1 MSTDGRK
8 QLKLQKKLEKA
19 RKKEEKYYLASQWT
33 LMRRKLGKHKLAK
46 ISLFILGFLY
56 LVALLGDFVAP
67 YNLTAY
73 NSSTVSVPPT
83 TIHFTD
89 ENGLCSPYVYK
100 TTWEKYKTLKE
111 KQEAQK
117 LAKEQGVEFKSQR
130 LVEDTSVK
138 YHVTFFV
145 HGSSYKVLFGLFES
159 DLHLFGVE
167 DDAGNAGDIFLF
179 GTDNMGRDLFSRIVL
194 GSQVSLTI
202 PFAGTLISFVLGLLL
217 GSISGY
223 FGGWVD
229 AVIQRVIEVLNSL
242 PSLPLW
248 MALSAAIPAGIP
260 PVQMYLLIT
269 VILSLIGWTGLARV
283 VRGKFM
289 SLKNEDYVM
298 AARLA
303 GVSNIRIIFKHLVP
317 GFMSYLIVS
326 LTLGIPGMII
336 GETSM
341 SFLGLG
347 IQSPATSWGVLL
359 KETQEVSAI
368 ASHPWCL
375 IPLIFVVITVLAFN
389 FLGDGMRDAADP
401 YK

>member
-1 MSTDGRK
+1 MAQTTASPKMTRRQMRAK
-8 QLKLQKKLEKA
+8 
-19 RKKEEKYYLASQWT
+19 KKEESYYLASQWQ
-33 LMRRKLGKHKLAK
+33 LMGRKLAKHKLARF
-46 ISLFILGFLY
+46 SLVILGLLY
-56 LVALLGDFVAP
+56 FVALFGDFFAP
-67 YNLTAY
+67 SNLTAY
-73 NSSTVSVPPT
+73 DGASKDMPPT
-83 TIHFTD
+83 AIHWYTEDGQFIGPFVYGTTMERDPKTYKKVFVENKDEIYRVQFFTH
-89 ENGLCSPYVYK
+89 
-100 TTWEKYKTLKE
+100 
-111 KQEAQK
+111 
-117 LAKEQGVEFKSQR
+117 GV
-130 LVEDTSVK
+130 
-138 YHVTFFV
+138 
-145 HGSSYKVLFGLFES
+145 SYKWLGLIES

-167 DDAGNAGDIFLF
+167 EGGKIFLF
-179 GTDNMGRDLFSRIVL
+179 GTDSMGRDLFSRIIL

-202 PFAGTLISFVLGLLL
+202 PFAGTFLSFILGLLL
-217 GSISGY
+217 GSVSGY

-229 AVIQRVIEVLNSL
+229 NVIQRVIEVLNSL

-269 VILSLIGWTGLARV
+269 VILSFIGWTGLARV

-289 SLKNEDYVM
+289 SLKNEDYVL

-303 GVSNIRIIFKHLVP
+303 GVSDMKIIFKHLVP

-359 KETQEVSAI
+359 KDAQQIQNI
-368 ASHPWCL
+368 ANYPWRL

-389 FLGDGMRDAADP
+389 FLGDGLRDAADP